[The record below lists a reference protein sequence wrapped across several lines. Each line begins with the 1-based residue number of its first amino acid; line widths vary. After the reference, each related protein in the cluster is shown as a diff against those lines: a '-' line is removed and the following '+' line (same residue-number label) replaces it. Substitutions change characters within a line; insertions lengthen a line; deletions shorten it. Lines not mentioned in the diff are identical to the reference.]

1 MPLIQVNQLSKQY
14 TCDRKP
20 FLALKEINLEIQRG
34 EAIGLVGASGS
45 GKTTLGKI
53 LLNLIPP
60 TAGEV
65 VTHFSNN
72 CERKSMQMVFQN
84 PHSSLNPKMTVFDLV
99 AEPLKI
105 HKIVPKD
112 QIRCRTIELL
122 ELVDLDESFSHATPS
137 QLSGG
142 QKQRVAIARAL
153 ASEPEFVVFDEA
165 VSSLDASLQA
175 QIINLIRKLHRE
187 LGLTYIFIAHDLSIV
202 RSLADR
208 VVVFYAGQIVE
219 EGPADLIFTEP
230 SHPYT
235 QELLNSSK
243 LITSS
248 PKTYLTCAEQS
259 QNFRGCPFY
268 THCPISEKQCLENTP
283 DTYEVSPRHWAAC
296 HKCVSGTSSL

>member
-1 MPLIQVNQLSKQY
+1 MPLIQVNHLSKQY
-14 TCDRKP
+14 ICDRKP
-20 FLALKEINLEIQRG
+20 FFALKEINLEIQKG
-34 EAIGLVGASGS
+34 EAVGVVGASGS
-45 GKTTLGKI
+45 GKTTFGKI

-60 TAGEV
+60 TSGEV
-65 VTHFSNN
+65 VTHFSGASK
-72 CERKSMQMVFQN
+72 RKSMQMVFQN

-105 HKIVPKD
+105 HKLAAKD
-112 QIRCRTIELL
+112 RLQSRTL
-122 ELVDLDESFSHATPS
+122 EILKFVDLDEAFCHATPG

-175 QIINLIRKLHRE
+175 QIINLIRRLHRE
-187 LGLTYIFIAHDLSIV
+187 LGMTYIFIAHDLSVV

-219 EGPADLIFTEP
+219 EGPAELILNQP

-235 QELLNSSK
+235 RELLNSSK
-243 LITSS
+243 LMTRT
-248 PKTYLTCAEQS
+248 PKSYLTCAEQS
-259 QNFRGCPFY
+259 GEFRGCPFY
-268 THCPISEKQCLENTP
+268 SHCPISEKRCLKENP
-283 DTYEVSPRHWAAC
+283 GSRELSPRHFASC
-296 HKCVSGTSSL
+296 HKL